1 MINIIRETFTRLLST
16 LNFWIRVIQICVF
29 IYIDMYIYAHIDT
42 VFTLTSMFNNNI
54 SNVYTFYFVRTALK
68 LILCSKLFIFFP
80 LIFTTC
86 LILLTTFLPY
96 TLCYV
101 YIQYLQYIL

>member
-1 MINIIRETFTRLLST
+1 
-16 LNFWIRVIQICVF
+16 
-29 IYIDMYIYAHIDT
+29 MYIYAHIDT